1 LRVGVDYVKDEAQQ
15 RLALTDRLWVPPM
28 EYTSTAPY
36 VQLSYD
42 LGPVTLSGGYRH
54 EDGELHVDS
63 YTTTPYRNSVFVEGG
78 GVEYTENLVNFGAI
92 WRITDQWSVFGS
104 YGEGFGLPNIG
115 IPLRNINEPGQ
126 SVDRIRDIQPIIVDN
141 REFGFNWRGEKGS
154 FGGSYYDSR
163 SPFGTSL
170 SVDEATN
177 DYVLNRAPTQIKGI
191 ELSGE
196 WRFTDTWKASALYSR
211 IRGKTAFWNSALNG
225 DYPAGGLNKP
235 IGVSDINPDK
245 IGASVT
251 WNFVPEAGVTLSA
264 TKLLDRDLSATD
276 VREFD
281 DREFEFHEHTKGYTL
296 FDLSATYKTEKYG
309 RFTVGI
315 ENLTNKQ
322 YVLSWSQ
329 VDFYKNYFAGRGRM
343 TSLTYEL
350 TF

>member
-1 LRVGVDYVKDEAQQ
+1 
-15 RLALTDRLWVPPM
+15 M

-42 LGPVTLSGGYRH
+42 LGPVTLSGGYRR

-63 YTTTPYRNSVFVEGG
+63 YTTTPYRNSVFVQGG
-78 GVEYTENLVNFGAI
+78 GVEYTESLVNFGAI
-92 WRITDQWSVFGS
+92 WRITDEWSVFAS
-104 YGEGFGLPNIG
+104 YGEGFSLPNIG
-115 IPLRNINEPGQ
+115 IPLRNINVPGQ

-141 REFGFNWRGEKGS
+141 REYGFNWRGDRGS

-170 SVDEATN
+170 SVDPETN
-177 DYVLNRAPTQIKGI
+177 DYVLNRAPTQIKGV
-191 ELSGE
+191 ELNGE
-196 WRFTDTWKASALYSR
+196 WKFTDAWKASALYSR

-251 WNFVPEAGVTLSA
+251 WNFVPEGGVTLSA
-264 TKLLDRDLSATD
+264 TKLLNRDLSATD

-281 DREFEFHEHTKGYTL
+281 GETYEFEEHTKGYTL
-296 FDLSATYKTEKYG
+296 FDLSATYKMEKYG

>member
-1 LRVGVDYVKDEAQQ
+1 V
-15 RLALTDRLWVPPM
+15 
-28 EYTSTAPY
+28 
-36 VQLSYD
+36 
-42 LGPVTLSGGYRH
+42 
-54 EDGELHVDS
+54 
-63 YTTTPYRNSVFVEGG
+63 
-78 GVEYTENLVNFGAI
+78 
-92 WRITDQWSVFGS
+92 
-104 YGEGFGLPNIG
+104 
-115 IPLRNINEPGQ
+115 PGQ

-141 REFGFNWRGEKGS
+141 REFGFNWRGDKGS
-154 FGGSYYDSR
+154 LGGSYYDSR

-170 SVDEATN
+170 SVDPETN
-177 DYVLNRAPTQIKGI
+177 DYVLNRAPTQIKGV

-196 WRFTDTWKASALYSR
+196 WRFTDEWKASALYSR

-251 WNFVPEAGVTLSA
+251 WNFVPEGGVTLSA
-264 TKLLDRDLSATD
+264 TKLLNRDLSATD

-281 DREFEFHEHTKGYTL
+281 GEEYEFQEHTKGYML
-296 FDLSATYKTEKYG
+296 FDLSATYKMEKYG
-309 RFTVGI
+309 RFTIGI
-315 ENLTNKQ
+315 ENLTDKQ
-322 YVLSWSQ
+322 YILSWSQ